1 MKQKPNHPK
10 IPRKDPKMRRANII
24 EKDSKQIGTI
34 EDLTSVFESI
44 ASTKVAKVRG
54 KVELSKEFFR
64 LLWASYRFV
73 KIDPKTHITN
83 RELNSNPKQVFIIVS
98 AEGGLGGDIDHR
110 LIETMLGDYD
120 KKTTDII
127 VLGTHGAT
135 QLTQRNINFVHFF
148 QVPDTDSYI
157 DVSPVISAVNEYSKI
172 FVYYEEYISLSN
184 QAIKRID
191 LVATMRGLSEEQ
203 EYDNINL
210 AENTIF
216 EPSVDQIAEQME
228 ETMMSLVLS
237 QSILESSLAQAASRF
252 NAMAVA
258 KKRASE
264 LLGLYQ
270 LEYHR
275 SKRADSDRRLR
286 EVMISIKGK
295 KKHAGGGA

>member
-1 MKQKPNHPK
+1 
-10 IPRKDPKMRRANII
+10 MRRANII

-83 RELNSNPKQVFIIVS
+83 RELSSNPKQVFIIVS

-120 KKTTDII
+120 KKTTDIV

-135 QLTQRNINFVHFF
+135 QLSQRNIDFVHFF

-184 QAIKRID
+184 QEIKRID
-191 LVATMRGLSEEQ
+191 LVATMKGLSEEQ
-203 EYDNINL
+203 DYDEINL
-210 AENTIF
+210 AQNTIF
-216 EPSVDQIAEQME
+216 EPSINQIAEQME
-228 ETMMSLVLS
+228 DTMMSLVLS

-264 LLGLYQ
+264 LLTLYQ

-295 KKHAGGGA
+295 KKHARGGA

>member
-1 MKQKPNHPK
+1 
-10 IPRKDPKMRRANII
+10 MRRANII

-54 KVELSKEFFR
+54 KVGLSKEFFR

-83 RELNSNPKQVFIIVS
+83 RDLSSNPKQVFIIVS

-120 KKTTDII
+120 KKTTDIV

-135 QLTQRNINFVHFF
+135 QLSQRNIDFVHFF
-148 QVPDTDSYI
+148 QVPDTDNYI
-157 DVSPVISAVNEYSKI
+157 DVSPVINAVNEYSKI

-184 QAIKRID
+184 QEIKRID
-191 LVATMRGLSEEQ
+191 LVATMKGMSEEQ
-203 EYDNINL
+203 DYDEINL
-210 AENTIF
+210 AQNTIF
-216 EPSVDQIAEQME
+216 EPSIDQIAEQME
-228 ETMMSLVLS
+228 DTMMSLVLS

-270 LEYHR
+270 LEFHR

-295 KKHAGGGA
+295 KKHAGGRV